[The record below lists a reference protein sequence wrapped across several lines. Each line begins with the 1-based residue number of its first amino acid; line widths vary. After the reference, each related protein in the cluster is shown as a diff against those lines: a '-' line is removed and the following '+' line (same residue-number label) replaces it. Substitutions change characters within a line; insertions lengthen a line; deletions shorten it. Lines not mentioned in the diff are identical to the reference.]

1 LSGVVAL
8 AGGVGGAK
16 LAQGLYRTLPPDSLT
31 VLVNTADDFTL
42 HGLRICPDLDT
53 VLYTLAGL
61 ANRETGWGITADT
74 FSTLEMLKRYG
85 AAGTWFQLGDRD
97 FATHIQRT
105 QALAAGRP
113 LSAVEA
119 ELAAA
124 LGVRAR
130 LLPMTDAPVATQVQ
144 TAAGLLD
151 FQEYFVQRHHSD
163 PVHGLTF
170 AGIAAAAPAPGLA
183 ARLAEADAVVFCPSN
198 PLVSIGPILAVPG
211 LRDLLAAAP
220 GPRVGVS
227 PIVGGQAIRGPAAEM
242 LATLGHEASAFG
254 VAQLYA
260 GLLDGLVID
269 EADAALAARIAGL
282 GMQVRVAQTVM
293 QDENDRET
301 LARVVLAFCAELRG
315 QAA

>member
-1 LSGVVAL
+1 MAL

-16 LAQGLYRTLPPDSLT
+16 LAQGLYRALPPDSLT

-53 VLYTLAGL
+53 VLYTLAEL
-61 ANRETGWGITADT
+61 ANPQTGWGIVGDT

-85 AAGTWFQLGDRD
+85 AEGTWFQLGDRD
-97 FATHIQRT
+97 FATHIRRT
-105 QALAAGRP
+105 QGLAAGRS
-113 LSAVEA
+113 LSAIEA
-119 ELAAA
+119 DLTTA

-130 LLPMTDAPVATQVQ
+130 LLPMTDTVVATQVQ

-163 PVHGLTF
+163 PVQGLHF
-170 AGIAAAAPAPGLA
+170 AGIEAAAPPAELA
-183 ARLAEADAVVFCPSN
+183 ARLAAAEAVVFCPSN

-211 LRDLLAAAP
+211 LRAALAAAP

-227 PIVGGQAIRGPAAEM
+227 PIVGGQAIRGPAADM
-242 LATLGHEASAFG
+242 LRALGHEPSAFG

-269 EADAALAARIAGL
+269 ETDAALAERIVAL
-282 GMQVRVAQTVM
+282 GMRVQVAQTVM
-293 QDENDRET
+293 YDMTDRET
-301 LARVVLAFCAELRG
+301 LARQVLAFCAELRG
-315 QAA
+315 PTAA